1 MHMSDNS
8 PQENMSYFYN
18 KNFQNIH
25 PFQVKMIQG
34 SKKAVYLRNPQS
46 FKVEISNTNYANK
59 SIDSSI
65 SGSDEDVNLCDNI
78 H

>member
-8 PQENMSYFYN
+8 PQENMPYFYN
-18 KNFQNIH
+18 KNFQNIQ
-25 PFQVKMIQG
+25 PSQVKMIQV
-34 SKKAVYLRNPQS
+34 SKKAVYIKNPQS